1 MCLGAGTLRIW
12 VCAKAGYGN
21 SGRRGRV
28 YVSSKEI
35 RGESKGPCGVGV
47 GVWMELQDTSISI
60 PTSLQK
66 EATVQMVHDFK

>member
-1 MCLGAGTLRIW
+1 M
-12 VCAKAGYGN
+12 
-21 SGRRGRV
+21 
-28 YVSSKEI
+28 YVRSKEV

-60 PTSLQK
+60 PTSLKK